1 MEIIKIIEGYNSEK
15 QILTE
20 KITSEDVVK
29 NYAYDGRKEFVKDS
43 RTRIKEID
51 QLLLEIKQSFLK
63 KTE

>member
-29 NYAYDGRKEFVKDS
+29 NYAYDGRKEFAKPS
-43 RTRIKEID
+43 SKPTKN
-51 QLLLEIKQSFLK
+51 
-63 KTE
+63 T